1 MNTQYLEYVRQQL
14 MVATADLSGA
24 TKGQLMAWLENAQ
37 FDTKTFRRKKPRVW
51 DPENEKWQV
60 LDNPPI
66 PGKQSHAKGSH
77 IPLVQPVEFATASW
91 RRALLSLEEHQKA
104 WLLWNYSENTNWD
117 HQVAITQW
125 AWAEFSAQLKGK
137 RVAGKTMERLKKLIW
152 LAAQDVKALLGG
164 KDVYQ
169 YGDLAELVGVKPDNQ
184 FVVTSS
190 TTGASSA
197 IGIPTTAGTGTDIAP
212 LLGIDAVHNPTVV
225 NGQAASSSVLPSV
238 TVALNYSADWY
249 GLVIADTAMTDQ
261 DHLDVSAL
269 IGSASDS
276 RIYGVTTAEAAVL
289 DSTSITDIAY
299 KLKAAGYSRTFCQY
313 SQVPYAAASAFGR
326 AFTVNFLGNNTTI
339 TLKFKQEPGIT
350 AETIEADQ
358 ADTLKAKNCNVFVN
372 YSNDTA
378 IIQEGV
384 MSNGDFFDER
394 HGLDW
399 LQNYVQNNLWNLLY
413 TSTTKIPQTEAGVT
427 RLVNGSTAIC

>member
-1 MNTQYLEYVRQQL
+1 MKNQDLEYVRQQL

-152 LAAQDVKALLGG
+152 LAAQDVKALLSG

-169 YGDLAELVGVKPDNQ
+169 YGDLAELVGVKPDNWSKNYGDYWRAMCGL
-184 FVVTSS
+184 FASMDSEALMLVVRTRSQQKTAFS
-190 TTGASSA
+190 QQ
-197 IGIPTTAGTGTDIAP
+197 GIAK
-212 LLGIDAVHNPTVV
+212 V
-225 NGQAASSSVLPSV
+225 N
-238 TVALNYSADWY
+238 
-249 GLVIADTAMTDQ
+249 
-261 DHLDVSAL
+261 
-269 IGSASDS
+269 
-276 RIYGVTTAEAAVL
+276 
-289 DSTSITDIAY
+289 
-299 KLKAAGYSRTFCQY
+299 
-313 SQVPYAAASAFGR
+313 
-326 AFTVNFLGNNTTI
+326 
-339 TLKFKQEPGIT
+339 
-350 AETIEADQ
+350 
-358 ADTLKAKNCNVFVN
+358 
-372 YSNDTA
+372 
-378 IIQEGV
+378 
-384 MSNGDFFDER
+384 
-394 HGLDW
+394 
-399 LQNYVQNNLWNLLY
+399 
-413 TSTTKIPQTEAGVT
+413 
-427 RLVNGSTAIC
+427 